1 MARKVRKVTK
11 AKTKKQGEGQ
21 RHEDELQAIKEKD
34 PDFYRFLVEEDQQ
47 LLDFTADMEAE
58 SEDEKVEIDEKA
70 EKAPKEKSRLLTLE
84 RFEQIRSSAT
94 KSFTAFKA
102 VINAYHLAVRSIS
115 SEEREDAVKGDVE
128 DDAVRPKRSNRRRW
142 QSMTIDSEAT
152 FSAILEWCLANF
164 LGLLEH
170 HSGSKAEDSATVD
183 PTRLPRWNR
192 VKMVSQFFWDETLAL
207 LSHAQTA
214 EMQEAVLRTCSD
226 ARALAWLW
234 PFKALQRRYLRA
246 CLHIWTQPKPSSA
259 STSSVSPRLL
269 SFLFLRNAA
278 AMTLLRDGLTLEALL
293 RSVLRAFMAATAS
306 YSWRSLNSVRFM
318 ENCILELFRL
328 DDAAAY
334 RVGYVC
340 IRQLALLLRNTSLS
354 SKTLNTGGKV
364 KAKIAQGK
372 SNKAKASSKASSLAN
387 GKPQQHAKVAS
398 KKGKSA
404 AKQSETLVSWPFVR
418 AMFLWARLVSDLK
431 ALKDLAYPLYMVI
444 LGATKSQ
451 SSLHFA
457 PFCLHGLTALN
468 ELMAKTQRLVPLSA
482 LLLRLL
488 DMDLK
493 AIEKASKG
501 PDEAKEAVHI
511 EMLLQLPNFEEET
524 LSKVGNYICALFID
538 HLGLLSRSVAFPELT
553 TPVLLHLRRHSKH
566 CQVEALRRQLKLM
579 ISLVEESRQQVQR
592 FREQLQEPPPPG
604 QLFVL
609 DATPL
614 SRQRAQ
620 LLNRYAEHEKRCIE
634 AETAQTREKRKCPK
648 P

>member
-1 MARKVRKVTK
+1 
-11 AKTKKQGEGQ
+11 
-21 RHEDELQAIKEKD
+21 
-34 PDFYRFLVEEDQQ
+34 
-47 LLDFTADMEAE
+47 ME
-58 SEDEKVEIDEKA
+58 
-70 EKAPKEKSRLLTLE
+70 
-84 RFEQIRSSAT
+84 
-94 KSFTAFKA
+94 
-102 VINAYHLAVRSIS
+102 
-115 SEEREDAVKGDVE
+115 
-128 DDAVRPKRSNRRRW
+128 
-142 QSMTIDSEAT
+142 
-152 FSAILEWCLANF
+152 
-164 LGLLEH
+164 
-170 HSGSKAEDSATVD
+170 
-183 PTRLPRWNR
+183 
-192 VKMVSQFFWDETLAL
+192 
-207 LSHAQTA
+207 
-214 EMQEAVLRTCSD
+214 
-226 ARALAWLW
+226 
-234 PFKALQRRYLRA
+234 
-246 CLHIWTQPKPSSA
+246 
-259 STSSVSPRLL
+259 TSSCK
-269 SFLFLRNAA
+269 
-278 AMTLLRDGLTLEALL
+278 
-293 RSVLRAFMAATAS
+293 
-306 YSWRSLNSVRFM
+306 

-501 PDEAKEAVHI
+501 SRG
-511 EMLLQLPNFEEET
+511 EMGQGFASQRAALLG
-524 LSKVGNYICALFID
+524 V
-538 HLGLLSRSVAFPELT
+538 
-553 TPVLLHLRRHSKH
+553 TPVCCFSLGFLA
-566 CQVEALRRQLKLM
+566 EERRQHQYFM
-579 ISLVEESRQQVQR
+579 VIT
-592 FREQLQEPPPPG
+592 
-604 QLFVL
+604 
-609 DATPL
+609 D
-614 SRQRAQ
+614 
-620 LLNRYAEHEKRCIE
+620 
-634 AETAQTREKRKCPK
+634 
-648 P
+648 